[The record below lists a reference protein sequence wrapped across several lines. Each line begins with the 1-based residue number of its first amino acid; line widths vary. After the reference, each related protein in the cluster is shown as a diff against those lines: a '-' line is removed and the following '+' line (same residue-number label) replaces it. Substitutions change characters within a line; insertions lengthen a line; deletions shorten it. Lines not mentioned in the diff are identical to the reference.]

1 LYKVDKKTNLVK
13 VKIRRDGLK
22 MLVGVRA
29 QVEDADHWRTTFK
42 THGDLFRQQ
51 RISIAHM
58 GATDQN
64 AVLAVFETS
73 DLDVF
78 MEIMQ
83 SESTVAAM
91 SQDRIVE
98 GSVEI
103 FVLSDTFTP

>member
-1 LYKVDKKTNLVK
+1 
-13 VKIRRDGLK
+13 

-29 QVEDADHWRTTFK
+29 EVEDVDHWRTMFK

>member
-29 QVEDADHWRTTFK
+29 QVEDADHWRTMFK

-51 RISIAHM
+51 HISIAHM

-73 DLDVF
+73 NLEVF
-78 MEIMQ
+78 MEIME